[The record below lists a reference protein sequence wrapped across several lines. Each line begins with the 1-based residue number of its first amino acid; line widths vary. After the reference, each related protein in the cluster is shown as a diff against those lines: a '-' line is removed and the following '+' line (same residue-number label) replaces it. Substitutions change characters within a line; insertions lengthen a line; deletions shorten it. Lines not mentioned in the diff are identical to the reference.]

1 VNLSDYDSSADRADG
16 SRLRQ
21 RFRDDSFLFFRGLL
35 DPAKVLEVRRAA
47 LQRLRAIGWL
57 AEDADPDAALPG
69 PVPHHDRGVMD
80 GRPVIDPDWREGYQA
95 VQSLES
101 LHRLAHDPGLLAV
114 LALLL
119 GDRVAVHPRKIARIS
134 FPGLAFPTPPHQD
147 ALFNQIPVD
156 VLTVWIPIGDCPAE
170 LGSLRVLR
178 GSAGRGVLPVFSQQG
193 LGGQCVDVPTDD
205 PDWVGGDY
213 RCGDV
218 IVFHSRT
225 VHMTPPNRG
234 KAVRLSIDCRFQ
246 SADDPVKPAALMPH
260 GYSHKQLPGWS
271 ELTKGWQ
278 TARWVEV
285 AEPVRIAVVPDGRPQ
300 HSRLLEAEHG
310 RRPSGPEVRA

>member
-1 VNLSDYDSSADRADG
+1 VNLSDHDSSVDRHDG
-16 SRLRQ
+16 ARLRQ
-21 RFRDDSFLFFRGLL
+21 RFREDSFLFFRGLL
-35 DPAKVLEVRRAA
+35 DPAKVTEVRRAA
-47 LQRLRAIGWL
+47 LQRLRTIGWL
-57 AEDADPDAALPG
+57 ADDADPDAALPG
-69 PVPHHDRGVMD
+69 PVPHHDRGMMN
-80 GRPVIDPDWREGYQA
+80 GEAVIDPGWRAGYQA

-101 LHRLAHDPGLLAV
+101 LHRLAHDDSLRAV
-114 LALLL
+114 LAHLL
-119 GDRVAVHPRKIARIS
+119 GERVVTHPRKIARIS

-147 ALFNQIPVD
+147 ALFNQVPVD
-156 VLTVWIPIGDCPAE
+156 VLTVWIPLGDCPAE

-178 GSAGRGVLPVFSQQG
+178 GSADRDILPVFSVQG
-193 LGGQCVDVPTDD
+193 LGGQTVDVAWDD

-225 VHMTPPNRG
+225 VHMTPPNQG
-234 KAVRLSIDCRFQ
+234 SAIRLSMDCRFQ
-246 SADDPVKPAALMPH
+246 SADDPIKPAALMPH

-285 AEPVRIAVVPDGRPQ
+285 DEPVRIAVVPAGGPQ
-300 HSRLLEAEHG
+300 RSRLVGAGLD
-310 RRPSGPEVRA
+310 RRPSGPEVYA